1 MSVTPNLG
9 LTLMSASQA
18 QKEVVFNEAIIAFD
32 AVFRSVVIS
41 ITNTPPGSPSL
52 GDMYC
57 CGSAPTGA
65 WSGQA
70 YALTF
75 YYNGWQFITPQLKQQ
90 IYSTGA
96 SAYYTFQGSGGG
108 YWTADAGSTPTVL
121 TDLTDVNLVEGAGI
135 DGYSLVWNNATSKWI
150 ASSVA
155 ASTLH
160 ALTDVT
166 VTEGSGI
173 DGFVLYWNN
182 GATKWEAKA
191 IPAQAFLSLS
201 DVTVGSPSVG
211 DVVAYKTSGGA
222 GVHFISPS
230 SLTTVA
236 ALSQVGDVTYSGLT
250 TGSFLQWNG
259 AAWGPSSSVAYFT
272 LSQMA
277 DGPGSMVGKAG
288 QILVVNSLETALAY
302 ETSATLGFGPSFAGV
317 NTQSGAAYTLVLGD
331 LSKLVLMTDASSNT
345 VTVPLNASVAFPID
359 AVIMIEQGGAGAT
372 TIAAT
377 SGVTI
382 NEFSNNLVLSGPYAT
397 GMLIKT
403 ATDTWTLVR
412 SATAAGGSL
421 SSLTDVN
428 VTEGVGINGY
438 TLNWNN
444 TASKWEAVAPI
455 ISNGPA
461 YLGVNAQTASYILVL
476 SDAGKLVQMNL
487 TSTANNLTVP
497 PNSSVAFPINTVIE
511 LEQIGTGVTTVVAG
525 AGVTINTADTLVFA
539 ARYQRA
545 TLIKTATDVW
555 ELSFS
560 AIPAGSVSL
569 DALTDVTVTDGSV
582 TTGYVLTW
590 NGSAWVA
597 SAPGSGAYAPTVN
610 PQTTSYTLVL
620 GDAFN
625 IVTMTDSSANNLTIP
640 AHASVAF
647 AVGTTIDIIALGT
660 GVTTLVYTGVTV
672 DKTVPD
678 TLARYQVM
686 TLENIATDLWVVRPH
701 VQTLTQLGDVSV
713 TEGVG
718 IDGYTLNWNNG
729 AGMWKAVAP
738 VSAGGY
744 APTVNTQ
751 TSAYT
756 LVLGDAMNTV
766 VMNVT
771 TTANNLTIPP
781 HASVAWVT
789 GTRIKIV
796 MEGTGITSIL
806 AGAGVTLYTQAPLA
820 MSRYSAVELLCIATD
835 VWIMSPATQLLM
847 QLGDVSVTDAV
858 GENGMTLNFNSGTG
872 KWSATAAVVNSSFNF
887 SGLGDT
893 SISGVADQ
901 QIARYLATSGKW
913 TNVAQNAVNAQT
925 GTSYTL
931 ALTDAYGTV
940 TMNNVGSNTLTIPA
954 NGTIPFPVGTEIE
967 ITQLGA
973 GATTIAITTD
983 TLDYYGGNLT
993 MAGQY
998 ASCLL
1003 IKVAATV
1010 WVAMFSGAN
1019 KLSLDSDVTITSAA
1033 TDDVLTWNG
1042 SKWVN
1047 QQPLTPITAQTT
1059 GYTFVIGDQNT
1070 WVRYNSVSGGTY
1082 TIPPNSSVA
1091 FPVGTSIIMDQM
1103 NTGQLTVAAGLGV
1116 TLENATAG
1124 LKTAA
1129 QYAVVAVTKVAT
1141 DTWVFSGNS
1150 SA

>member
-610 PQTTSYTLVL
+610 
-620 GDAFN
+620 
-625 IVTMTDSSANNLTIP
+625 
-640 AHASVAF
+640 
-647 AVGTTIDIIALGT
+647 
-660 GVTTLVYTGVTV
+660 
-672 DKTVPD
+672 
-678 TLARYQVM
+678 
-686 TLENIATDLWVVRPH
+686 
-701 VQTLTQLGDVSV
+701 
-713 TEGVG
+713 
-718 IDGYTLNWNNG
+718 
-729 AGMWKAVAP
+729 
-738 VSAGGY
+738 
-744 APTVNTQ
+744 TQ